1 MRTIWKFPLSI
12 VDEQDIVLPVD
23 SHILCV
29 QTQHEVPCI
38 WVELDP
44 AEPMRKLK
52 HRITIEGTGHWVAED
67 AGSYVGTFQ
76 VRGGDLV
83 FHVYDRVLGVLGDV

>member
-1 MRTIWKFPLSI
+1 MPRTIWKFPLDVI
-12 VDEQDIVLPVD
+12 DEQDIVLPVD
-23 SHILCV
+23 SEILCV
-29 QTQHEVPCI
+29 QNQKAIPYL

-44 AEPMRKLK
+44 EAPNGRLR

-76 VRGGDLV
+76 VRNGDLV
-83 FHVYDRVLGVLGDV
+83 FHVYDRIVGQA